1 LKRTG
6 AYRLLAVL
14 VACAAVGALV
24 CARGAG
30 AQESQRVDVYQAP
43 SIQGTAQSGQTL
55 TAQGGAWRGPK
66 GTQAKYMWW
75 RCPSASSQDGCSE
88 VSDNTPGYKLL
99 DGDVNQF
106 IYLVLYASFGRSA
119 DYMISA
125 PSSRV
130 VPAAAAAPAPT
141 PTATPTATPAPSA
154 TPAPA
159 PTFVATPAPT
169 PVPNL
174 GAVLGASRKNPRVL
188 KPFPVVRMRGRLT
201 ADGARVTLFSVRAPK
216 GVRIAVSCGG
226 PGCPKKPWTRAAA
239 KGRLTRIGAFE
250 RTLPRGMRITV
261 VISRKG
267 YVGKRSVFLIRRGA
281 PPLRYD
287 GCVNAGGRKIVCP
300 AGAR

>member
-14 VACAAVGALV
+14 VACAAVVALV

-30 AQESQRVDVYQAP
+30 AQQPQPVDVYQAP
-43 SIQGTAQSGQTL
+43 SIEGTAQSGQTL
-55 TAQGGAWRGPK
+55 TARGGAWRGPR
-66 GTQAKYMWW
+66 GTQVQYMWW
-75 RCPSASSQDGCSE
+75 RCPSASSQDGCIK
-88 VSDNTPGYKLL
+88 VSDNALSYQLGSA
-99 DGDVNQF
+99 DVSQF
-106 IYLVLYASFGRSA
+106 LFVVLYAQSGRSA

-130 VPAAAAAPAPT
+130 APAAAPAPA
-141 PTATPTATPAPSA
+141 PTATPTATPAPTA
-154 TPAPA
+154 APA
-159 PTFVATPAPT
+159 PTFVATPEPT

-201 ADGARVTLFSVRAPK
+201 TNGARVTLFSVRAPK
-216 GVRIAVSCGG
+216 GVRIAVSCSG
-226 PGCPKKPWTRAAA
+226 PGCPKKPWMRAAA

-287 GCVNAGGRKIVCP
+287 GCLNAGGRKIVCP

>member
-1 LKRTG
+1 
-6 AYRLLAVL
+6 
-14 VACAAVGALV
+14 
-24 CARGAG
+24 
-30 AQESQRVDVYQAP
+30 
-43 SIQGTAQSGQTL
+43 
-55 TAQGGAWRGPK
+55 
-66 GTQAKYMWW
+66 M
-75 RCPSASSQDGCSE
+75 DGCRE
-88 VSDNTPGYKLL
+88 VSDNSTSYRLVN
-99 DGDVNQF
+99 DDVNQF
-106 IYLVLYASFGRSA
+106 IYLVLYAQSGRSS
-119 DYMISA
+119 DYMISQPTA
-125 PSSRV
+125 RV
-130 VPAAAAAPAPT
+130 APAATAPPAPTPT
-141 PTATPTATPAPSA
+141 PTATPTVTPAPTA

-159 PTFVATPAPT
+159 PTFVATPEPT

-201 ADGARVTLFSVRAPK
+201 TNGARVTLFSVRAPK
-216 GVRIAVSCGG
+216 GVRIAVSCSGS
-226 PGCPKKPWTRAAA
+226 GCPKKPWMRAAA

-287 GCVNAGGRKIVCP
+287 GCLNAGGRKIVCP